1 MATIAPPKYVRQ
13 ILFTLQGHGY
23 PAYLVGGC
31 VRDMLLE
38 HRPHDWDICT
48 GALPEQVM
56 ALFPG
61 SRPTGL
67 AHGTV
72 TVVIGSRQVE
82 VTTFRTEGS
91 YADHRHPDR
100 VAFVTELTEDLSRR
114 DFTMNAI
121 ALAADGLLADPF
133 GGVEDIREKRIRCV
147 GEPALRFEEDALR
160 MLRALRFSAKLGF
173 TIEINTLLAIQ
184 EKAPLAA
191 TLAAERVREE
201 LEKLLLTD
209 APETVHPLM
218 EMGLLDAYLLDRP
231 LFSPLFRKLRRLP
244 RKALYRW
251 AGLTVLLC
259 RLGCIDSAEDFLRSL
274 RLDSR
279 SIRCCTAGNVSTLR
293 STVPEALVVCSVE
306 NSSWAISAAVMAVA
320 TVSGSRISPSR
331 MISGAWRRAERS
343 ASAYVATSVG
353 TSRCVTMHVPWRC
366 TYSMGSSMVMMWPE
380 RSWFSRSTMQA
391 SVVDLPEP
399 AGPVT
404 STRPFCRRDRHS
416 TSSGIS

>member
-251 AGLTVLLC
+251 AGLAVLLC

-279 SIRCCTAGNVSTLR
+279 SIRCCTAAEQLLRQPLPTTPLAWKKALHAWEVPGVSCAAAVSDALYGGQSLKELRAVLR
-293 STVPEALVVCSVE
+293 SGECFSLKHLA
-306 NSSWAISAAVMAVA
+306 
-320 TVSGSRISPSR
+320 VSGDDLLALGLRGRALGEMLNFLLDYVMEFPENN
-331 MISGAWRRAERS
+331 RRELRLSLA
-343 ASAYVATSVG
+343 G
-353 TSRCVTMHVPWRC
+353 G
-366 TYSMGSSMVMMWPE
+366 GSE
-380 RSWFSRSTMQA
+380 
-391 SVVDLPEP
+391 E
-399 AGPVT
+399 
-404 STRPFCRRDRHS
+404 
-416 TSSGIS
+416 

>member
-279 SIRCCTAGNVSTLR
+279 SIRCCAAAEQLLRQPLPTTPLAWKNALHAWEVPGVSCAAAVSDALYGGQSLKALRAVLR
-293 STVPEALVVCSVE
+293 SGECFSLKHLA
-306 NSSWAISAAVMAVA
+306 
-320 TVSGSRISPSR
+320 VSGDDLLALGLRGRALGEMLNFLLDYVMEFPENN
-331 MISGAWRRAERS
+331 RRELLLSLA
-343 ASAYVATSVG
+343 G
-353 TSRCVTMHVPWRC
+353 G
-366 TYSMGSSMVMMWPE
+366 GSE
-380 RSWFSRSTMQA
+380 
-391 SVVDLPEP
+391 E
-399 AGPVT
+399 
-404 STRPFCRRDRHS
+404 
-416 TSSGIS
+416 

>member
-209 APETVHPLM
+209 APETVYPLM

-259 RLGCIDSAEDFLRSL
+259 RLGCIDPAEDFLRSL

-279 SIRCCTAGNVSTLR
+279 SIRCCTAAEQLLRQPLPTTPLAWKKALHAWEVPGVSGAAAVSDALYGGQSLKALRAVLR
-293 STVPEALVVCSVE
+293 SGECFSLKHLA
-306 NSSWAISAAVMAVA
+306 
-320 TVSGSRISPSR
+320 VSGDDLLALGLRGRALGEMLNFLLDYVMEFPENN
-331 MISGAWRRAERS
+331 RRELLLSLA
-343 ASAYVATSVG
+343 G
-353 TSRCVTMHVPWRC
+353 G
-366 TYSMGSSMVMMWPE
+366 GSE
-380 RSWFSRSTMQA
+380 
-391 SVVDLPEP
+391 E
-399 AGPVT
+399 
-404 STRPFCRRDRHS
+404 
-416 TSSGIS
+416 

>member
-201 LEKLLLTD
+201 LEKLLLTN

-251 AGLTVLLC
+251 AGLAVLLC

-279 SIRCCTAGNVSTLR
+279 SIRCCTAAEQLLRQPLPTTPLAWKKALHAWEVPGVSCAAAVSDALYGGQSLKALRAVLR
-293 STVPEALVVCSVE
+293 SGECFSLKHLA
-306 NSSWAISAAVMAVA
+306 
-320 TVSGSRISPSR
+320 VSGDDLLALGLRGRALGEMLNFLLEYVMEFPENN
-331 MISGAWRRAERS
+331 RRELLLSLA
-343 ASAYVATSVG
+343 G
-353 TSRCVTMHVPWRC
+353 G
-366 TYSMGSSMVMMWPE
+366 GSE
-380 RSWFSRSTMQA
+380 
-391 SVVDLPEP
+391 E
-399 AGPVT
+399 
-404 STRPFCRRDRHS
+404 
-416 TSSGIS
+416 

>member
-209 APETVHPLM
+209 APETVYPLM

-279 SIRCCTAGNVSTLR
+279 SIRCCAAAEQLLRQPLPTTPLAWKKALHAWEVPGVSGAAAVSDALYGGQSLKALRAVLR
-293 STVPEALVVCSVE
+293 SGECFSLKHLA
-306 NSSWAISAAVMAVA
+306 
-320 TVSGSRISPSR
+320 VSGDDLLALGLRGRALGEMLNFLLDYVMEFPENN
-331 MISGAWRRAERS
+331 RRELLLSLA
-343 ASAYVATSVG
+343 G
-353 TSRCVTMHVPWRC
+353 G
-366 TYSMGSSMVMMWPE
+366 GSE
-380 RSWFSRSTMQA
+380 
-391 SVVDLPEP
+391 E
-399 AGPVT
+399 
-404 STRPFCRRDRHS
+404 
-416 TSSGIS
+416 

>member
-251 AGLTVLLC
+251 AGLAVLLC

-279 SIRCCTAGNVSTLR
+279 SIRCCTAAEQLLRQPLPATPLAWKKALHAWEVPGVSCAAAVSDALYGGQSLKELRAVLR
-293 STVPEALVVCSVE
+293 SGECFSLKHLA
-306 NSSWAISAAVMAVA
+306 
-320 TVSGSRISPSR
+320 VSGDDLLALGLRGRALGEMLNFLLDYVMEFPENN
-331 MISGAWRRAERS
+331 RRELLLSLA
-343 ASAYVATSVG
+343 G
-353 TSRCVTMHVPWRC
+353 G
-366 TYSMGSSMVMMWPE
+366 GSE
-380 RSWFSRSTMQA
+380 
-391 SVVDLPEP
+391 E
-399 AGPVT
+399 
-404 STRPFCRRDRHS
+404 
-416 TSSGIS
+416 

>member
-218 EMGLLDAYLLDRP
+218 EMGQLDAYLLDRP

-279 SIRCCTAGNVSTLR
+279 SIRCCAAAEQLLRQPLPTTPLAWKKALHAWEVPGVSCAAAVSDALYGGQSLKELRAVLR
-293 STVPEALVVCSVE
+293 SGECFSLKHLA
-306 NSSWAISAAVMAVA
+306 
-320 TVSGSRISPSR
+320 VSGDDLLALGLRGRALGEMLNFLLDYVMEFPENN
-331 MISGAWRRAERS
+331 RRELLLSLA
-343 ASAYVATSVG
+343 G
-353 TSRCVTMHVPWRC
+353 G
-366 TYSMGSSMVMMWPE
+366 GSE
-380 RSWFSRSTMQA
+380 
-391 SVVDLPEP
+391 E
-399 AGPVT
+399 
-404 STRPFCRRDRHS
+404 
-416 TSSGIS
+416 

>member
-218 EMGLLDAYLLDRP
+218 EMGQLDAYLLDRP

-251 AGLTVLLC
+251 AGLAVLLC

-279 SIRCCTAGNVSTLR
+279 SIRCCTAAEQLLRQPLPTTPLAWKKALHAWEVPGVSCAAAVSDALYGGQSLKELRAVLR
-293 STVPEALVVCSVE
+293 SGECFSLKHLA
-306 NSSWAISAAVMAVA
+306 
-320 TVSGSRISPSR
+320 VSGDDLLALGLRGRALGEMLNFLLDYVMEFPENN
-331 MISGAWRRAERS
+331 RRELLLSLA
-343 ASAYVATSVG
+343 G
-353 TSRCVTMHVPWRC
+353 G
-366 TYSMGSSMVMMWPE
+366 GSE
-380 RSWFSRSTMQA
+380 
-391 SVVDLPEP
+391 E
-399 AGPVT
+399 
-404 STRPFCRRDRHS
+404 
-416 TSSGIS
+416 

>member
-72 TVVIGSRQVE
+72 TVVLGSRQVE
-82 VTTFRTEGS
+82 VTTFRTEGG

-147 GEPALRFEEDALR
+147 GEPARRFEEDALR

-173 TIEINTLLAIQ
+173 TIEINTLLAMQ

-218 EMGLLDAYLLDRP
+218 EMGLLDAYLRDRP

-279 SIRCCTAGNVSTLR
+279 SIRCCAAAEQLLRQPLPTTPLAWKKALHAWEVPGVSRAAAVSDALYGGQSLKELRAVLR
-293 STVPEALVVCSVE
+293 SGECFSLKHLA
-306 NSSWAISAAVMAVA
+306 
-320 TVSGSRISPSR
+320 VSGDDLLALGLRGRALGEMLNFLLEYVMEFPENN
-331 MISGAWRRAERS
+331 RRELLLSLA
-343 ASAYVATSVG
+343 G
-353 TSRCVTMHVPWRC
+353 G
-366 TYSMGSSMVMMWPE
+366 GSE
-380 RSWFSRSTMQA
+380 
-391 SVVDLPEP
+391 E
-399 AGPVT
+399 
-404 STRPFCRRDRHS
+404 
-416 TSSGIS
+416 

>member
-1 MATIAPPKYVRQ
+1 MAAITPPKYVRQ
-13 ILFTLQGHGY
+13 ILFTLQGHGF

-38 HRPHDWDICT
+38 KRPHDWDICT
-48 GALPEQVM
+48 AALPEQVL

-61 SRPTGL
+61 SRPTGIR
-67 AHGTV
+67 HGTV
-72 TVVIGSRQVE
+72 TVVLGSHQVE
-82 VTTFRTEGS
+82 VTTFRTES
-91 YADHRHPDR
+91 AYADHRHPDR
-100 VAFVTELTEDLSRR
+100 VAFVGELTEDLSRR

-133 GGVEDIREKRIRCV
+133 GGVADIREKRIRCV

-251 AGLTVLLC
+251 AGLAVLLC

-279 SIRCCTAGNVSTLR
+279 SIRCCTAAEQLLRQPLPTTPLAWKKALHAWEVPGVSCAAAVSDALYGGQSLKELRAVLR
-293 STVPEALVVCSVE
+293 SGECFSLKHLA
-306 NSSWAISAAVMAVA
+306 
-320 TVSGSRISPSR
+320 VSGDDLLALGLRGRALGEMLNFLLEYVMEFPENN
-331 MISGAWRRAERS
+331 RRELLLSLA
-343 ASAYVATSVG
+343 G
-353 TSRCVTMHVPWRC
+353 G
-366 TYSMGSSMVMMWPE
+366 GSE
-380 RSWFSRSTMQA
+380 
-391 SVVDLPEP
+391 E
-399 AGPVT
+399 
-404 STRPFCRRDRHS
+404 
-416 TSSGIS
+416 

>member
-173 TIEINTLLAIQ
+173 TIEIDTLLAIQ

-209 APETVHPLM
+209 APETVYPLM

-279 SIRCCTAGNVSTLR
+279 SIRCCTAAEQLLRQPLPTTPLAWKKALHAWEVPGVSCAAAVSDALYGGQSLKELRAVLR
-293 STVPEALVVCSVE
+293 SGECFSLKHLA
-306 NSSWAISAAVMAVA
+306 
-320 TVSGSRISPSR
+320 VSGDDLLALGLRGRALGEMLNFLLDYVMEFPENN
-331 MISGAWRRAERS
+331 RRELLLSLA
-343 ASAYVATSVG
+343 G
-353 TSRCVTMHVPWRC
+353 G
-366 TYSMGSSMVMMWPE
+366 GSE
-380 RSWFSRSTMQA
+380 
-391 SVVDLPEP
+391 E
-399 AGPVT
+399 
-404 STRPFCRRDRHS
+404 
-416 TSSGIS
+416 

>member
-209 APETVHPLM
+209 APETVYPLM

-259 RLGCIDSAEDFLRSL
+259 RLGCIDSAEDFIRSL

-279 SIRCCTAGNVSTLR
+279 SIRCCAAAEQLLRQPLPTTPLAWKKALHAWEVPGVSCAAAVSDALYGGQSLKELRAVLR
-293 STVPEALVVCSVE
+293 SGECFSLKHLA
-306 NSSWAISAAVMAVA
+306 
-320 TVSGSRISPSR
+320 VSGDDLLALGLRGRALGEMLNFLLDYVMEFPENN
-331 MISGAWRRAERS
+331 RRELLLSLA
-343 ASAYVATSVG
+343 G
-353 TSRCVTMHVPWRC
+353 G
-366 TYSMGSSMVMMWPE
+366 GSE
-380 RSWFSRSTMQA
+380 
-391 SVVDLPEP
+391 E
-399 AGPVT
+399 
-404 STRPFCRRDRHS
+404 
-416 TSSGIS
+416 

>member
-1 MATIAPPKYVRQ
+1 MAAITPPKYVRQ

-48 GALPEQVM
+48 AARPEQVL

-160 MLRALRFSAKLGF
+160 MLRALRFSAKLSF
-173 TIEINTLLAIQ
+173 TIEIHTLLAMQ

-191 TLAAERVREE
+191 SLAAERVRDE

-209 APETVHPLM
+209 APETVYPLM
-218 EMGLLDAYLLDRP
+218 EMGLLDAYLQDRP
-231 LFSPLFRKLRRLP
+231 NFSPLFRRLRRLP

-251 AGLTVLLC
+251 AGLAVLLC
-259 RLGCIDSAEDFLRSL
+259 RLGCIESAEGFLRSL

-279 SIRCCTAGNVSTLR
+279 SIRCCAAAERLLRQPLPETPLAWKQALHAWEVPGVSCAAAVSDALYGGQSMKALRAILR
-293 STVPEALVVCSVE
+293 SGECFSLKHLAVTGDDLLALGLRGRALGEMLNFLLDYVMEYPENNRRELLLSLAGG
-306 NSSWAISAAVMAVA
+306 
-320 TVSGSRISPSR
+320 GS
-331 MISGAWRRAERS
+331 E
-343 ASAYVATSVG
+343 
-353 TSRCVTMHVPWRC
+353 
-366 TYSMGSSMVMMWPE
+366 E
-380 RSWFSRSTMQA
+380 
-391 SVVDLPEP
+391 
-399 AGPVT
+399 
-404 STRPFCRRDRHS
+404 
-416 TSSGIS
+416 

>member
-251 AGLTVLLC
+251 AGLAVLLC

-279 SIRCCTAGNVSTLR
+279 SIRCCTAAEQLLRQPLPTTPLAWKKALHAWEVPGVSCAAAVSDALYGGQSLKELRAVLR
-293 STVPEALVVCSVE
+293 SGECFSLKHLA
-306 NSSWAISAAVMAVA
+306 
-320 TVSGSRISPSR
+320 VSGDDLLALGLRGRALGEMLNFLLDYVMEFPENN
-331 MISGAWRRAERS
+331 RRELLLSLA
-343 ASAYVATSVG
+343 G
-353 TSRCVTMHVPWRC
+353 G
-366 TYSMGSSMVMMWPE
+366 GSE
-380 RSWFSRSTMQA
+380 
-391 SVVDLPEP
+391 E
-399 AGPVT
+399 
-404 STRPFCRRDRHS
+404 
-416 TSSGIS
+416 

>member
-173 TIEINTLLAIQ
+173 TIEISTLLAIQ

-251 AGLTVLLC
+251 AGLAVLLC

-279 SIRCCTAGNVSTLR
+279 SIRCCAAAEQLLRQPLPTTPLAWKKALHAWEVPGVSCAAAVSDALYGGQSLKELRAVLR
-293 STVPEALVVCSVE
+293 SGECFSLKHLA
-306 NSSWAISAAVMAVA
+306 
-320 TVSGSRISPSR
+320 VSGDDLLALGLRGRALGEMLNFLLDYVMEFPENN
-331 MISGAWRRAERS
+331 RRELLLSLA
-343 ASAYVATSVG
+343 G
-353 TSRCVTMHVPWRC
+353 G
-366 TYSMGSSMVMMWPE
+366 GSE
-380 RSWFSRSTMQA
+380 
-391 SVVDLPEP
+391 E
-399 AGPVT
+399 
-404 STRPFCRRDRHS
+404 
-416 TSSGIS
+416 

>member
-251 AGLTVLLC
+251 AGLAVLLC

-279 SIRCCTAGNVSTLR
+279 SIRCCTAAEQLLRQPLPTTPLAWKKALHAWEVPGVSCAAAVSDALYGGQSLKELRAVLR
-293 STVPEALVVCSVE
+293 SGECFSLKHLA
-306 NSSWAISAAVMAVA
+306 
-320 TVSGSRISPSR
+320 VSGDDLLALGLRGRALGEMLNFLLDYVMEYPENN
-331 MISGAWRRAERS
+331 RRELLLSLA
-343 ASAYVATSVG
+343 G
-353 TSRCVTMHVPWRC
+353 G
-366 TYSMGSSMVMMWPE
+366 GSE
-380 RSWFSRSTMQA
+380 
-391 SVVDLPEP
+391 E
-399 AGPVT
+399 
-404 STRPFCRRDRHS
+404 
-416 TSSGIS
+416 

>member
-209 APETVHPLM
+209 APETVYPLM

-279 SIRCCTAGNVSTLR
+279 SIRCCAAAEQLLRQPLPTTPLAWKKALHAWEVPGVSCAAAVSDALYGGQSLKALRAVLR
-293 STVPEALVVCSVE
+293 SGECFSLKHLA
-306 NSSWAISAAVMAVA
+306 
-320 TVSGSRISPSR
+320 VSGDDLLALGLRGRALGEMLNFLLDYVMEFPENN
-331 MISGAWRRAERS
+331 RRELLLSLA
-343 ASAYVATSVG
+343 G
-353 TSRCVTMHVPWRC
+353 G
-366 TYSMGSSMVMMWPE
+366 GSE
-380 RSWFSRSTMQA
+380 
-391 SVVDLPEP
+391 E
-399 AGPVT
+399 
-404 STRPFCRRDRHS
+404 
-416 TSSGIS
+416 

>member
-67 AHGTV
+67 AHGTIK
-72 TVVIGSRQVE
+72 VVIGSRQVE
-82 VTTFRTEGS
+82 VTTFRAEGS

-209 APETVHPLM
+209 APETVYPLM
-218 EMGLLDAYLLDRP
+218 EMGLLDAYLRDRP

-259 RLGCIDSAEDFLRSL
+259 RLGGIDSAEDFLRSL

-279 SIRCCTAGNVSTLR
+279 SIRCCTAAEQLLRQPLPTTPLAWKKALHAWEVPGVSCAAAVSDALYGGQSLKALRAVLR
-293 STVPEALVVCSVE
+293 SGECFSLKHLA
-306 NSSWAISAAVMAVA
+306 
-320 TVSGSRISPSR
+320 VSGDDLLALGLRGRALGEMLNFLLDYVMEFPENN
-331 MISGAWRRAERS
+331 RRELLLSLA
-343 ASAYVATSVG
+343 G
-353 TSRCVTMHVPWRC
+353 G
-366 TYSMGSSMVMMWPE
+366 GSE
-380 RSWFSRSTMQA
+380 
-391 SVVDLPEP
+391 E
-399 AGPVT
+399 
-404 STRPFCRRDRHS
+404 
-416 TSSGIS
+416 

>member
-173 TIEINTLLAIQ
+173 TIEISTLLAIQ

-201 LEKLLLTD
+201 LEKLLLTES
-209 APETVHPLM
+209 PETAYPLM
-218 EMGLLDAYLLDRP
+218 EMGLLDAYLRDRP
-231 LFSPLFRKLRRLP
+231 TFSPLFRKLRRLP

-251 AGLTVLLC
+251 AGLAVLLC
-259 RLGCIDSAEDFLRSL
+259 RLGCIDSAEEFLRSL

-279 SIRCCTAGNVSTLR
+279 SVRCCTAAEQLLRQPLPTTPLAWKKALHAWEVPGVSCAAAVSDALYGGQSLKELR
-293 STVPEALVVCSVE
+293 SVLRSGECFSLKHLA
-306 NSSWAISAAVMAVA
+306 
-320 TVSGSRISPSR
+320 VSGDDLLTLGLRGRALGEMLNFLLDYVMEYPENN
-331 MISGAWRRAERS
+331 RRELLLSLA
-343 ASAYVATSVG
+343 G
-353 TSRCVTMHVPWRC
+353 G
-366 TYSMGSSMVMMWPE
+366 GSE
-380 RSWFSRSTMQA
+380 
-391 SVVDLPEP
+391 E
-399 AGPVT
+399 
-404 STRPFCRRDRHS
+404 
-416 TSSGIS
+416 

>member
-1 MATIAPPKYVRQ
+1 MGAVTPPKYVRQ
-13 ILFTLQGHGY
+13 ILFTLQGHGF

-38 HRPHDWDICT
+38 KRPHDWDICT
-48 GALPEQVM
+48 AALPEQVL

-67 AHGTV
+67 RHGTV

-100 VAFVTELTEDLSRR
+100 VAFVGELTEDLSRR
-114 DFTMNAI
+114 DFSMNAI

-133 GGVEDIREKRIRCV
+133 GGVTDIREKRIRCV

-201 LEKLLLTD
+201 LEKLLLTE

-218 EMGLLDAYLLDRP
+218 EMGLLDAYLRDRP
-231 LFSPLFRKLRRLP
+231 LAGPMWRRLRRLP
-244 RKALYRW
+244 RRPLYRW
-251 AGLTVLLC
+251 AGFAVLLR
-259 RLGCIDSAEDFLRSL
+259 RLGCIDSAEDFLRAL
-274 RLDSR
+274 RLDVR
-279 SIRCCTAGNVSTLR
+279 SIRVCAAAEQLLREPLPDTPLMWKKALHAWDVAGVSCAAAVSDAFYGGQSSRELRAVLR
-293 STVPEALVVCSVE
+293 SGECFSLKHLAVTGDDLLSLGLRGRDLGEMLNFLLEYVMEFPE
-306 NSSWAISAAVMAVA
+306 NN
-320 TVSGSRISPSR
+320 
-331 MISGAWRRAERS
+331 
-343 ASAYVATSVG
+343 
-353 TSRCVTMHVPWRC
+353 
-366 TYSMGSSMVMMWPE
+366 
-380 RSWFSRSTMQA
+380 
-391 SVVDLPEP
+391 
-399 AGPVT
+399 
-404 STRPFCRRDRHS
+404 RRDLLLS
-416 TSSGIS
+416 LAGGGSEE

>member
-1 MATIAPPKYVRQ
+1 MAAITPPKYVRQ
-13 ILFTLQGHGY
+13 ILFSLQGHGY

-38 HRPHDWDICT
+38 KRPHDWDICT
-48 GALPEQVM
+48 GALPEQVL

-61 SRPTGL
+61 SRPTGIR
-67 AHGTV
+67 HGTV
-72 TVVIGSRQVE
+72 TVVLGSHQVE
-82 VTTFRTEGS
+82 VTTFRTEGA

-100 VAFVTELTEDLSRR
+100 VSFVGELTEDLSRR

-133 GGVEDIREKRIRCV
+133 GGVADIREKRIRCV

-191 TLAAERVREE
+191 SLAAERVHEE

-231 LFSPLFRKLRRLP
+231 AGGGIWRRLRRLP
-244 RKALYRW
+244 RRPLYRW
-251 AGLTVLLC
+251 AGFAVLL
-259 RLGCIDSAEDFLRSL
+259 RRMGCIGAVEDFLRAL
-274 RLDSR
+274 RLDTR
-279 SIRCCTAGNVSTLR
+279 SIRCCAAAEELLRAPLPQTPLEWKRALHAWDVPGVSCAAEVSDALYGGQSAKELRAVLR
-293 STVPEALVVCSVE
+293 SGECFSLKHLAVTGDDLLNLGLRGRDLGEMLNFLLEYVMEFPE
-306 NSSWAISAAVMAVA
+306 NN
-320 TVSGSRISPSR
+320 
-331 MISGAWRRAERS
+331 
-343 ASAYVATSVG
+343 
-353 TSRCVTMHVPWRC
+353 
-366 TYSMGSSMVMMWPE
+366 
-380 RSWFSRSTMQA
+380 
-391 SVVDLPEP
+391 
-399 AGPVT
+399 
-404 STRPFCRRDRHS
+404 RRDMLLS
-416 TSSGIS
+416 LAGGSGEE